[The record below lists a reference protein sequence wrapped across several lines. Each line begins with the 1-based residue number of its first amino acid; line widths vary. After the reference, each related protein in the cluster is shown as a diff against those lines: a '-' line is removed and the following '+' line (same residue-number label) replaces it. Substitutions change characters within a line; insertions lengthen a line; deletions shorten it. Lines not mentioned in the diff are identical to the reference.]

1 MNASPPEAGPIAQER
16 RAAAADPLIGKARAP
31 KARGEQEAARD
42 PLSHY
47 WTLTGPAAL
56 EALDSREGGLTP
68 REAQL
73 RLSQA
78 GPNSP
83 IAGEDGRILPL
94 LGRQFMSPLVLI
106 LLAGAAVSL
115 LLRDWSDAAIILA
128 IVLGSALLGFAQEY
142 RASRAVAALQDRLA
156 LTCAAI
162 RDGAEVIVPTT
173 DIVPGD
179 LVRLAAG
186 NLVPADG
193 IVLAACDCMA
203 AEAALTGESF
213 PVEKRPGV
221 APADAPLAE
230 RRNALFSGSSLRSG
244 TATMLV
250 VRTGPATE
258 YGAIAGRLAGQAP
271 ETDFERGV
279 RRFGELLLRAMF
291 LIVLF
296 VLAANHLLNRP
307 FAESLLFAVALAVG
321 LSPELLPAIVSI
333 TLSSGA
339 RAMARRGVIVRRL
352 QAIEMLGSLDI
363 VCTDKT
369 GTITS
374 GEVRLAQAV
383 DLAGEA
389 DPEILRLGFLNA
401 SLETGI
407 ANPLDEALVRAGSEA
422 GLTGD
427 SAAKIAE
434 IPYDF
439 ARRRLTLVI
448 AEPDGAHH
456 RLIAKGAVNEMLAV
470 CTSLRRGSS
479 KEPLTDSRR
488 EGCLRYFEEQGARG
502 FRVLA
507 VAHRIAAARRSYT
520 AADEAEMTLDGFLLF
535 ADPPKPGAREA
546 LQALAGLGI
555 AVKVITGDNRHVA
568 AHVAEAVGLG
578 EAALLTGAQ
587 IAQMRDEALWHAAER
602 TTLFVEID
610 PQQKDRIVRALQ
622 HRGHAVGFLGDGIN
636 DAPAL
641 HSADVGISV
650 EGAADVA
657 RESADIVLLTAD
669 LDILRRGVID
679 GRRTFANTM
688 KYIAITTSANFGN
701 MLSMALAVPLLPFLP
716 LLPKQILLN
725 NFLSD
730 LPSMAISTDSVD
742 AERMAVPQRWSIRQI
757 ARFMILFGL
766 VSSLFDGLTFLLLLT
781 VLKAGEAEF
790 HTVWFVVSLL
800 TELSVVLVLRTWRP
814 AWRSRPAPLLVWSTL
829 AVSAAALALPFVPT
843 VQQLFG
849 FVRPDWRAM
858 SMILAI
864 VGAYVV
870 VTEAVKLAFARRFG
884 AADPR
889 PGGAEQG
896 RSPS

>member
-1 MNASPPEAGPIAQER
+1 MR
-16 RAAAADPLIGKARAP
+16 
-31 KARGEQEAARD
+31 RGEQEAAGD

-47 WTLTGPAAL
+47 WTLPGSAAL
-56 EALDSREGGLTP
+56 DALGSREEGLTA

-73 RLSQA
+73 RLSRA
-78 GPNSP
+78 GSNSMA
-83 IAGEDGRILPL
+83 AGEDGRILPL
-94 LGRQFMSPLVLI
+94 LRRQLMSPLVLI

-142 RASRAVAALQDRLA
+142 RASRAVAALRDRLA
-156 LTCAAI
+156 LTCTAI
-162 RDGAEVIVPTT
+162 RDGAEVLVPATE
-173 DIVPGD
+173 IVPGD

-193 IVLAACDCMA
+193 ILLEACDCMV

-213 PVEKRPGV
+213 PVEKQPGV
-221 APADAPLAE
+221 AAVDAPLGE

-250 VRTGPATE
+250 VRTGAATE
-258 YGAIAGRLAGQAP
+258 YGAIAARLAKQAP

-296 VLAANHLLNRP
+296 VLAANHLLGRP
-307 FAESLLFAVALAVG
+307 FTESLLFAVALAVG

-339 RAMARRGVIVRRL
+339 RGMARNGVIVRRL
-352 QAIEMLGSLDI
+352 QAIEMLGSLDV

-374 GEVRLAQAV
+374 GEVTLAQAV
-383 DLAGEA
+383 NLAGEVDA
-389 DPEILRLGFLNA
+389 EILRLAFINA
-401 SLETGI
+401 SLESGI
-407 ANPLDEALVRAGSEA
+407 ANPLDEALVRAGTAA
-422 GLTGD
+422 GLTSD
-427 SAAKIAE
+427 PAAKIAE

-439 ARRRLTLVI
+439 SRRRLTLVV

-456 RLIAKGAVNEMLAV
+456 RLIAKGAVDEMLAV
-470 CTSLRRGSS
+470 CTSLRLGSS
-479 KEPLTDSRR
+479 EQPLTDRR
-488 EGCLRYFEEQGARG
+488 RQDCLRYLEQQGASG

-507 VAHRIAAARRSYT
+507 VAHRIVRGRPSYT
-520 AADEAEMTLDGFLLF
+520 VADELEMTLDGFLLF
-535 ADPPKPGAREA
+535 ADPPKAGAREA
-546 LQALAGLGI
+546 LQALAELGI

-568 AHVAEAVGLG
+568 AYVAEAVGLG
-578 EAALLTGAQ
+578 QTALLTGAE

-622 HRGHAVGFLGDGIN
+622 HCGHAVGFLGDGIN

-669 LDILRRGVID
+669 LDVLRRGVID

-742 AERMAVPQRWSIRQI
+742 PERMAVPQRWSIRQI
-757 ARFMILFGL
+757 ARFMVLFGS
-766 VSSLFDGLTFLLLLT
+766 VSSLFDGLTFLLLLS
-781 VLKAGEAEF
+781 VLRAAEAEF

-800 TELSVVLVLRTWRP
+800 TELAVVLVLRTWRP

-829 AVSAAALALPFVPT
+829 AVSAAALALPFIPP

-849 FVRPDWRAM
+849 FARPDWSAITM
-858 SMILAI
+858 MLAI

-870 VTEAVKLAFARRFG
+870 VTEAVKLAFARQFG
-884 AADPR
+884 ASGSAPAEPNKDND
-889 PGGAEQG
+889 GAGCQQT
-896 RSPS
+896 

>member
-1 MNASPPEAGPIAQER
+1 VTASPPEAGLPAQER
-16 RAAAADPLIGKARAP
+16 RSATADPPLWQVRPFGGR
-31 KARGEQEAARD
+31 RDEEAALD
-42 PLSHY
+42 PLGHY
-47 WTLTGPAAL
+47 WTLAGPD
-56 EALDSREGGLTP
+56 ALDALGAREEGLTAG
-68 REAQL
+68 EAQF
-73 RLSQA
+73 RLSRL
-78 GPNSP
+78 GPNSLV
-83 IAGEDGRILPL
+83 AGEGGRILPL
-94 LGRQFMSPLVLI
+94 LRRQFTSPLVLI
-106 LLAGAAVSL
+106 LLAGAAISL
-115 LLRDWSDAAIILA
+115 LLRDWSDAAIIMA

-142 RASRAVAALQDRLA
+142 RASRAVAALRDRLA
-156 LTCAAI
+156 LTCTVLG
-162 RDGAEVIVPTT
+162 DGAEVIVPATE
-173 DIVPGD
+173 IVPGD
-179 LVRLAAG
+179 LVHLAAG

-193 IVLAACDCMA
+193 IVMEACDCMV

-221 APADAPLAE
+221 TAVDAPLAE

-244 TATMLV
+244 TATLLV
-250 VRTGPATE
+250 VHTGAATE
-258 YGAIAGRLAGQAP
+258 YGAIAARLAGRAP

-279 RRFGELLLRAMF
+279 RRFGDLLLRAMF

-296 VLAANHLLNRP
+296 VLAANHLLGRP
-307 FAESLLFAVALAVG
+307 FTESLLFAVALAVG

-333 TLSSGA
+333 TLAKGA
-339 RAMARRGVIVRRL
+339 RAMARSGVIVRRL
-352 QAIEMLGSLDI
+352 QAIEMLGSLDVI
-363 VCTDKT
+363 CTDKT

-374 GEVRLAQAV
+374 GEVTLAQAV

-389 DPEILRLGFLNA
+389 DPAILHLAFINA

-407 ANPLDEALVRAGSEA
+407 ANPLDDALVRAGTSA
-422 GLTGD
+422 GL
-427 SAAKIAE
+427 SADPTLKIAE

-439 ARRRLTLVI
+439 SRRRLTLVV
-448 AEPDGAHH
+448 AEPDGQHH
-456 RLIAKGAVNEMLAV
+456 RLIAKGAVAEMLAI
-470 CTSLRRGSS
+470 CTSARLGGRE
-479 KEPLTDSRR
+479 EPLSDGQRNN
-488 EGCLRYFEEQGARG
+488 CLKYLEQQGARG

-507 VAHRIAAARRSYT
+507 IAHRIVPAQPSYS
-520 AADEAEMTLDGFLLF
+520 AADEAEMILDGFLLF
-535 ADPPKPGAREA
+535 ADPPKPGVRETLEA
-546 LQALAGLGI
+546 LAELGI
-555 AVKVITGDNRHVA
+555 AVKIITGDNRHVA

-578 EAALLTGAQ
+578 QASLLTGMQ

-650 EGAADVA
+650 ESAADVA

-669 LDILRRGVID
+669 LDVLRRGVID

-688 KYIAITTSANFGN
+688 KYISITTSANFGN

-730 LPSMAISTDSVD
+730 LPSMAISTDRVD
-742 AERMAVPQRWSIRQI
+742 AERMAMPQRWSIGQI
-757 ARFMILFGL
+757 ARFMILFGS

-781 VLKAGEAEF
+781 VLHAGEVEF

-800 TELSVVLVLRTWRP
+800 TELAVVLVLRTWRP

-829 AVSAAALALPFVPT
+829 AVSAAALALPFVPPM
-843 VQQLFG
+843 QQAFG
-849 FVRPDWRAM
+849 FVRPDWKAVTIM
-858 SMILAI
+858 LAI
-864 VGAYVV
+864 VGAYIA
-870 VTEAVKLAFARRFG
+870 VTEAVKLGLAKRFG
-884 AADPR
+884 ASTSPPDQ
-889 PGGAEQG
+889 GGKIDGE
-896 RSPS
+896 